1 MLLLKSLFSSAH
13 LKLLAKTVLFLPNLV
28 TGARVLATPVIIYF
42 ILIHS
47 FEKAFVLFFLAGLT
61 DWVDGFLARR
71 YSSESAFGRL
81 FDPLA
86 DKILLVGVYL
96 TLFYINFVP
105 WWISFTVVAR
115 DILIVLG
122 ACLVW
127 YLKLPLK
134 IEPLFIS
141 KVNTLLQILLCL
153 VALFSLNYPFFSCIP
168 IFRYFLLALVYGTLT
183 STLLSGYA
191 YAKLFY
197 QSYKR

>member
-1 MLLLKSLFSSAH
+1 MLLMKSPFSLAN
-13 LKLLAKTVLFLPNLV
+13 LKLFDRAKTFLPNLI
-28 TGARVLATPVIIYF
+28 TGARILATPVIIYF

-47 FEKAFVLFFLAGLT
+47 FEKAFILFFFAGLT
-61 DWVDGFLARR
+61 DWIDGFLARR
-71 YSSESAFGRL
+71 YSSESDFGIL

-105 WWISFTVVAR
+105 WWISLTVVTR
-115 DILIVLG
+115 DVLIVLG
-122 ACLVW
+122 TCLVW

-153 VALFSLNYPFFSCIP
+153 VALFSLSYPFFSCIP
-168 IFRYFLLALVYGTLT
+168 IFRYFLLALIYGTLA

-191 YAKLFY
+191 YAKLFC
-197 QSYKR
+197 QSYTR